1 MPPSCAYRLLHE
13 GKPLPDWH
21 PLVSGTPD
29 SVAAAGMSVHGR
41 VIAEGDGEADV
52 ENHVVAWPWDEKN

>member
-1 MPPSCAYRLLHE
+1 
-13 GKPLPDWH
+13 
-21 PLVSGTPD
+21 
-29 SVAAAGMSVHGR
+29 MSVHGR